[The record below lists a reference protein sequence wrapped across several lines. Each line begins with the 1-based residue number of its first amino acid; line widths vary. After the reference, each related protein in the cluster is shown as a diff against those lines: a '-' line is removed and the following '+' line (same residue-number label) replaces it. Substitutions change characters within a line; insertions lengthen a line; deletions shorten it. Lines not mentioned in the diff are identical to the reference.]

1 MMKMMIMTR
10 ENNHNYLIDSDCP
23 KYFTYFSLLAESMF
37 LFIIGKSREL
47 IFKNI
52 KNIPFYCSIFVS

>member
-52 KNIPFYCSIFVS
+52 PFYCSIFVS